1 MRNLKKI
8 ISVVLALLMVLS
20 LGACSDLP
28 KSTSAPWSYRYGKFE
43 YSMGIHVYSL
53 FSAYSQAYNTIA
65 KAQGE
70 EFDEEASILDVEST
84 FDETSGVMVCS
95 EWIKEE
101 AHRITRSLIGLD
113 LMLEKYEIV
122 LDPQLVKA
130 SEEQARKDWY
140 LGPYYEEYVS
150 YGSASTP
157 YKDLLEPYGI
167 SFESF
172 NEGVYLASVKQ
183 NAIFDKLYNKG
194 GIEEVPEKE
203 LNAYFEK
210 NYTSYGS
217 FTVNLYESVPDSATG
232 QIVNKPFDA
241 KKTEDIKS
249 NLEYYIKMMEN
260 GISFKT
266 IGEVYTAYAGLE
278 YNPIYEHTEITS
290 DGISDN
296 LPDEVVEVLNTMK
309 EGEAKIIYV
318 GNEESPMAYFIY
330 KDKIKDKTKSFVKDN
345 YSDILQAIKSDDFFE
360 KMNGFNETI
369 QCEINTEAV
378 EEFSPELIEKILMKS
393 YQ

>member
-1 MRNLKKI
+1 MKNLKKM
-8 ISVVLALLMVLS
+8 ISVFIALLMVLS

-28 KSTSAPWSYRYGKFE
+28 KSASAPWSYRYGKYE

-53 FSAYSQAYNTIA
+53 FSAYSQAYNTVA

-70 EFDEEASILDVEST
+70 DFDREASILDVEST
-84 FDETSGVMVCS
+84 FDEISGVMVCS
-95 EWIKEE
+95 DWIKEE

-113 LMLEKYEIV
+113 LMLDEHEIV
-122 LDPQLVKA
+122 LDPQLVYA
-130 SEEQARKDWY
+130 AEEQARKDWY

-167 SFESF
+167 SFDSF
-172 NEGVYLASVKQ
+172 YEGIYLASVKQ
-183 NAIFDKLYNKG
+183 NAIFDKFYNKG
-194 GIEEVPEKE
+194 GVEEVPEKE
-203 LNAYFEK
+203 INAYFEK
-210 NYTSYGS
+210 NYTSYGC
-217 FTVNLYESVPDSATG
+217 FTVNFYESSTDSATG
-232 QIVNKPFDA
+232 QNVNKLLDA
-241 KKTEDIKS
+241 EKTEDLKS
-249 NLEYYIKMMEN
+249 NLEYYVKMIKN
-260 GISFKT
+260 GTDFKT
-266 IGEVYTAYAGLE
+266 IGGVYAAYAGLE

-290 DGISDN
+290 DGVSDN
-296 LPDEVVEVLNTMK
+296 LPEEVVEVLNGMK

-318 GNEESPMAYFIY
+318 GKEESPMAYFMY
-330 KDKIKDKTKSFVKDN
+330 KSPVKDKTKSYVKDN
-345 YSDILQAIKSDDFFE
+345 YSDLLQAMKSDDFFE

-378 EEFSPELIEKILMKS
+378 EEFSPEIIEKILMKS